1 MDGLDARSRE
11 PDAGVLLPG
20 GVRVIDMVVGDGPT
34 PAEGRRIYAH
44 YKVWAA
50 TSCDGDCSHMHSACT
65 CTCTC
70 TVHARAAEELRTRSV
85 CTAGV
90 G

>member
-34 PAEGRRIYAH
+34 RP
-44 YKVWAA
+44 
-50 TSCDGDCSHMHSACT
+50 
-65 CTCTC
+65 
-70 TVHARAAEELRTRSV
+70 
-85 CTAGV
+85 
-90 G
+90 